1 MNALTALGINSGNL
15 LISTICLAIAYLIIA
30 QFILKPIRERANE
43 RQAEIDQGL
52 ENARK
57 AQQLIADAEAQAATI
72 LSKAEASASE
82 ILKTANDQT
91 VKQREDYRAQLE
103 AEYTA
108 QMRNTKAYLDQ
119 ERDLMLRRLRDQII
133 DLSIEGAKKLIDEE
147 LKINPDVQKQLL
159 TEIFTGIR
167 NGKFT
172 LITDEFPKNLERI
185 DVTTAIA
192 LTDEEKARM
201 TAELKP
207 RLASDGVID
216 FQVDPKIL
224 GGVVVHSGNILIDQ
238 SISGR
243 ARELKDA
250 LHQEEK

>member
-15 LISTICLAIAYLIIA
+15 LISTICLTIAYLIIA

-57 AQQLIADAEAQAATI
+57 AQRLIADAEAQAAAI

-119 ERDLMLRRLRDQII
+119 ERDLMLRHLRDQII

-147 LKINPDVQKQLL
+147 LKINPQKQKQLL
-159 TEIFTGIR
+159 TEVFTGIR
-167 NGKFT
+167 NGNFA

-207 RLASDGVID
+207 RLAAGGVID

-250 LHQEEK
+250 LHQ

>member
-57 AQQLIADAEAQAATI
+57 AQRLIADAEAQAAAI

-119 ERDLMLRRLRDQII
+119 ERDLMLRHLRDQII

-147 LKINPDVQKQLL
+147 LKINPQKQKQLL
-159 TEIFTGIR
+159 TEVFTGIR
-167 NGKFT
+167 NGNFA

-207 RLASDGVID
+207 RLAAGGVID

-250 LHQEEK
+250 LHQ

>member
-1 MNALTALGINSGNL
+1 MDALKALGINSGNL

-30 QFILKPIRERANE
+30 RLILKPIRERAAE

-57 AQQLIADAEAQAATI
+57 SQQLITDAEAQAAAI

-91 VKQREDYRAQLE
+91 LKQREDYRAQLD

-119 ERDLMLRRLRDQII
+119 ERDLMLRHLRDQII
-133 DLSIEGAKKLIDEE
+133 ELSIVGAKKLIDEE
-147 LKINPDVQKQLL
+147 LKMNPEKQKQLL
-159 TEIFTGIR
+159 TEMFTGIR
-167 NGKFT
+167 NGHFP
-172 LITDEFPKNLERI
+172 LITDDFPRNLTQIE
-185 DVTTAIA
+185 VTTAIA
-192 LTDEEKARM
+192 LTDEEKGQM
-201 TAELKP
+201 TAELQP
-207 RLASDGVID
+207 RLAPDGVID

-250 LHQEEK
+250 LHQ

>member
-43 RQAEIDQGL
+43 RQVEIDQGL

-57 AQQLIADAEAQAATI
+57 AQRLIADAEAQAAAI

-91 VKQREDYRAQLE
+91 VKQREDYRAQLD

-119 ERDLMLRRLRDQII
+119 ERDLMLRHLRDQII

-147 LKINPDVQKQLL
+147 LKINPQKQKQLL
-159 TEIFTGIR
+159 TEVFTGIR
-167 NGKFT
+167 NGNFA

-207 RLASDGVID
+207 RLAAGGVID

-250 LHQEEK
+250 LHQ